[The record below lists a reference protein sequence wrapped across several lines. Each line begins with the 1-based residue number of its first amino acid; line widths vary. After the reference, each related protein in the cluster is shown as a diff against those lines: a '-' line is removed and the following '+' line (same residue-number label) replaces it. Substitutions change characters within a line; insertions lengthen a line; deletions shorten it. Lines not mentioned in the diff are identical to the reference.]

1 ETRRLTTELHAGWAR
16 QTELM
21 HKDLLECLDDSQ
33 RALGPLPDTGG
44 APTSDRVDRWIAWGL
59 TLVGGCILLGLM
71 TRPACLLA
79 ACFLLLFY
87 LPSPPW
93 PSMPDNPH
101 VDGRHIFVDQNL
113 IEMLALLVL
122 ATVPSGR
129 WLGLD
134 ALVFLP
140 WRKKASPS
148 AGIGQ
153 S

>member
-1 ETRRLTTELHAGWAR
+1 LHAGWAR

-21 HKDLLECLDDSQ
+21 HKDLEQCLDDSK
-33 RALGPLPDTGG
+33 RALGPLPDTD
-44 APTSDRVDRWIAWGL
+44 ATQAIDRADRWIAWGL
-59 TLVGGCILLGLM
+59 MLVGGCILLGLV

-79 ACFLLLFY
+79 ACFLALIY
-87 LPSPPW
+87 LAYPPW

-101 VDGRHIFVDQNL
+101 LDSRNIFEDQNL

-134 ALVFLP
+134 ALIFMP
-140 WRKKASPS
+140 WRRKRLAPARAS
-148 AGIGQ
+148 GIGP